1 MSTLS
6 NLNLKF
12 NKQKRGNNLIFLYK
26 ILKILMSKIFLLN
39 KKNIIIDIIISNNQ
53 YSGL

>member
-12 NKQKRGNNLIFLYK
+12 NKQKRGNNLIFLYR
-26 ILKILMSKIFLLN
+26 ILKILMSNIFPIKHDKYYN
-39 KKNIIIDIIISNNQ
+39 RHNHK
-53 YSGL
+53 